1 MYQTRLKQYH
11 ILHFQSI
18 PIRLS
23 HHTPFI
29 SPPYGVTLLSGT
41 TTVVGVTVKEG
52 NVPKLVILGTD
63 FA

>member
-1 MYQTRLKQYH
+1 M
-11 ILHFQSI
+11 
-18 PIRLS
+18 
-23 HHTPFI
+23 PFI

-52 NVPKLVILGTD
+52 RVPKLVILGTD